1 MVADRLKPA
10 LQWTRTRFPD
20 DSSGGDDLV
29 TLLDAW
35 QRVFPDL
42 IVQLKVAV
50 AHSFGRKLVF
60 HLHGAGGAVD
70 NMLNTKTPDA
80 LLIHSTEL
88 RSEEEMAMDVKYLLF
103 RANEGH
109 SRRLL
114 LGLPHCFLRR
124 SLARSEDGKGFLRKV
139 AYWWGSYG
147 AADFLV
153 AAVLAA
159 AKPCK
164 NPGVVCESWPAHL
177 PLAAEE
183 DCLFFYGEIPRP
195 HPFAPKKYYF
205 GDTRNF
211 CAIFVRS
218 LDPEAISQAAPSP
231 ATPAKGTN
239 QDRTLIIDPFKTPE
253 QDPSDEDLEFKAQLK
268 AVAVVN
274 KNTPDDVPT
283 LDVAKAIA
291 VCDRVNATPRLGW
304 RAKRTL
310 RKLVVNGNDAT
321 GVLALNLMDMLV
333 KNAPNFRKQLND
345 ASLAS
350 AVVKTLP
357 KSVRNPQGKRFVNL
371 DKNSVVKSEKINKT
385 LLLIQRWATV
395 LSKWKEAY
403 DELVGRNCEFPEPLK
418 DEISPLDFCDEKV
431 PAPKPHEFADKD
443 CRSVVEVFTLLKDMI
458 RAEKAAPKNTVSEPA
473 VNRKLS
479 QEQLSRMSFEQIMS
493 YTLEQSFVQA
503 KLDKD
508 NRNRNSKT
516 LAKDPVINHLMG
528 EVARLES
535 LLQERIGT
543 EALDYEEVAEIMQCL
558 EMLKQIRVLYSSV
571 VANDKAISETTST
584 ALSNPALPGFREDVK
599 KSKTR
604 TTGGVKRTSK
614 DVKSTAG
621 YRTNREPQASAPVPT
636 VDLLEFVFDRQE
648 SGESDI
654 DENLFHRENN
664 RSQRSR

>member
-1 MVADRLKPA
+1 
-10 LQWTRTRFPD
+10 
-20 DSSGGDDLV
+20 
-29 TLLDAW
+29 
-35 QRVFPDL
+35 
-42 IVQLKVAV
+42 
-50 AHSFGRKLVF
+50 
-60 HLHGAGGAVD
+60 
-70 NMLNTKTPDA
+70 
-80 LLIHSTEL
+80 
-88 RSEEEMAMDVKYLLF
+88 
-103 RANEGH
+103 
-109 SRRLL
+109 
-114 LGLPHCFLRR
+114 
-124 SLARSEDGKGFLRKV
+124 
-139 AYWWGSYG
+139 
-147 AADFLV
+147 
-153 AAVLAA
+153 
-159 AKPCK
+159 
-164 NPGVVCESWPAHL
+164 
-177 PLAAEE
+177 
-183 DCLFFYGEIPRP
+183 
-195 HPFAPKKYYF
+195 
-205 GDTRNF
+205 
-211 CAIFVRS
+211 
-218 LDPEAISQAAPSP
+218 
-231 ATPAKGTN
+231 
-239 QDRTLIIDPFKTPE
+239 
-253 QDPSDEDLEFKAQLK
+253 
-268 AVAVVN
+268 
-274 KNTPDDVPT
+274 
-283 LDVAKAIA
+283 
-291 VCDRVNATPRLGW
+291 
-304 RAKRTL
+304 
-310 RKLVVNGNDAT
+310 
-321 GVLALNLMDMLV
+321 MDMLV